1 MPDALFRRIHPA
13 ILLLAIAL
21 IAYLHASA
29 VTTLVVDAYLGTA
42 MPKARLEQKR
52 PAPTKQTRSAT
63 LILARNP
70 FDSIT
75 GPLNVEPDGPRSPRG
90 EVPPD
95 SSNPLVA
102 PECGNLSAHAVTEF
116 GDPRWSATILT
127 DAHRPLGQTRH
138 MGDSVGNRKVV
149 FIGFNA
155 LKQSP
160 SVWLTSGSTLCQVL
174 LFTTATEPPS
184 SDGPKPEKPPGGS
197 SRGALPKSL
206 SDRIKRVSA
215 TEIHIDRSAVE
226 EILGDQAELM
236 QAIRV
241 RPEHRDGKVIGL
253 RLTSV
258 RPDSLLGNLGLQS
271 DDRLETINGFD
282 VASPERALE
291 AYARIRTADE
301 LVVRVSR
308 QGRPM
313 SIVVRIR

>member
-1 MPDALFRRIHPA
+1 MPEALFRRFYPA

-29 VTTLVVDAYLGTA
+29 LTTLVADAYLSTA
-42 MPKARLEQKR
+42 MQKARLEQER
-52 PAPTKQTRSAT
+52 PAPVEQTRSAT

-70 FDSIT
+70 FDSVT
-75 GPLNVEPDGPRSPRG
+75 GPLNVEADGPRSPG
-90 EVPPD
+90 EPPPG

-102 PECGNLSAHAVTEF
+102 PECGDLSAHAVTEF

-127 DAHRPLGQTRH
+127 DTHEPLGQTRH
-138 MGDSVGNRKVV
+138 MGDSVGKRKVV

-174 LFTTATEPPS
+174 LFTKAPEPPS
-184 SDGPKPEKPPGGS
+184 REGVKPEKPPGPS

-215 TEIHIDRSAVE
+215 TEIHVDRSAVE
-226 EILGDQAELM
+226 EILADQTELM
-236 QAIRV
+236 QSIRV
-241 RPEHRDGKVIGL
+241 RPEHHDGKVVGL
-253 RLTSV
+253 RLLGV

-282 VASPERALE
+282 VASPETALE
-291 AYARIRTADE
+291 AYARVRTADD
-301 LVVRVSR
+301 LVVRVTR
-308 QGRPM
+308 LGRPM
-313 SIVVRIR
+313 TIVLKLR